1 MKKRVVF
8 WRVLLFKKASYTEEN
23 PLEIANMF
31 NAVHEA
37 LSHKG
42 RFALEYVQI
51 STPDCPV
58 ASHTVVVGVA
68 AIENGCV
75 VHKMVPSK
83 DMEFWMERGHS
94 SPITMTFPST
104 LPQDQLNTWQ
114 NQCEENQVRFCVVA
128 REFSDSEQRCQQ
140 AIVERSQVV
149 VPRKRFAA

>member
-1 MKKRVVF
+1 
-8 WRVLLFKKASYTEEN
+8 
-23 PLEIANMF
+23 MF

-58 ASHTVVVGVA
+58 TSHTLVVGVA
-68 AIENGCV
+68 AVENGCV

-83 DMEFWMERGHS
+83 DMEFWMELGHKS
-94 SPITMTFPST
+94 RITMTFPST
-104 LPQDQLNTWQ
+104 LPQEQLTAWKH
-114 NQCEENQVRFCVVA
+114 QCETHHVRFCVNA
-128 REFSDSEQRCQQ
+128 CEFSVSEQRCQQ